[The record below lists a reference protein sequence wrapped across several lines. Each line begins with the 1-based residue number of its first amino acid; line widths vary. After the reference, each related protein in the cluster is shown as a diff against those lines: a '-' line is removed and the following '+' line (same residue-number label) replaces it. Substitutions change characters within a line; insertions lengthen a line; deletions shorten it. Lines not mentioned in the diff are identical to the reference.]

1 MTEMKKKEK
10 NKKQAGE
17 VVRGNTLILLRGISE
32 NYTAV
37 EVPGHCPL
45 VLLVNVDREHF
56 ED

>member
-1 MTEMKKKEK
+1 MKKKEK